1 MSYKRRLESHGAA
14 VILRRSG
21 DMDCVLKAQLIRLLA
36 FKLPAVSPGDAVVTA
51 DVDAFVMSP
60 DIAKPITV
68 RKERKMWIYRYELTL
83 GTGYTFMMPFIGG
96 RARVWEEIL
105 VGFRI
110 LIFKKISVFF
120 MFQI

>member
-1 MSYKRRLESHGAA
+1 
-14 VILRRSG
+14 
-21 DMDCVLKAQLIRLLA
+21 MDCVLKAQLIRLLA

-110 LIFKKISVFF
+110 FI
-120 MFQI
+120 

>member
-1 MSYKRRLESHGAA
+1 
-14 VILRRSG
+14 
-21 DMDCVLKAQLIRLLA
+21 MDCVLKAQLIRLLA

-96 RARVWEEIL
+96 RAHVWEEIL

-110 LIFKKISVFF
+110 LILKKYLSSSCFKFKMVLLLLLLVELRLVPPVAVV
-120 MFQI
+120 